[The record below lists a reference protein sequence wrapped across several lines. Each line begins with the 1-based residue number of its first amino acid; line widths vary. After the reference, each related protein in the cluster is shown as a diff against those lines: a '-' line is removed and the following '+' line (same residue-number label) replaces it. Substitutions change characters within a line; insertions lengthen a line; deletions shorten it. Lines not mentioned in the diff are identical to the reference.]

1 MKADKSWSR
10 PQLIPKAA
18 SAVQLE
24 ENIVAVRS
32 QPKLDVFLP
41 MESGSGK
48 CSSSST
54 SLQIDGKVFE
64 EIPTKTSTAVVVTQ
78 VVNPDELGG
87 ALLVP
92 VDAISVH
99 HSMSPVAAVTSQKC
113 TVMAERL
120 GANQMLDRMLAMS
133 DDKEQVQVKDE
144 LPGALEVFDGTPER
158 IRSGT
163 KLHRLVKWVSRVCI
177 VHHPM
182 RMAPRSKFCNCATM
196 PSPPPVPPLRPAQP
210 VHHLDPCPPPQTP
223 MLPHPPDPL

>member
-1 MKADKSWSR
+1 VSLTLSNTTETSPTPTAAN
-10 PQLIPKAA
+10 PTPCPA
-18 SAVQLE
+18 SALKAVAPNE
-24 ENIVAVRS
+24 HGVAVYAS
-32 QPKLDVFLP
+32 P
-41 MESGSGK
+41 
-48 CSSSST
+48 
-54 SLQIDGKVFE
+54 
-64 EIPTKTSTAVVVTQ
+64 
-78 VVNPDELGG
+78 
-87 ALLVP
+87 
-92 VDAISVH
+92 VH
-99 HSMSPVAAVTSQKC
+99 HSVALVAEATSQEC
-113 TVMAERL
+113 PVMVEQL
-120 GANQMLDRMLAMS
+120 GANQELHKISAVS